1 MRKCALLAGVVSSVL
16 TLAGVAGADAPP
28 AAAPATGTVTA
39 TATPT
44 ATAAGATPATPAP
57 YSLPWQLR
65 PAMAVSVVRSDTTV
79 AMYEKPGKEPGS
91 AAEGTYTVASM
102 LLASY
107 KVTPEFAP
115 FLRLGVVNTPDGTGV
130 TNLATG
136 ATLAVPLGGAVRV
149 AMFLGVAIPI
159 GSGGGDAP
167 DAKVLGAVRSGV
179 LARSAMDNAMFAVND
194 LTVFPGI
201 DVAYVAHGLTV
212 QIEAT
217 FLALSRVQGEKAQKD
232 ASKTNFTT
240 GLHVGYFFQPWLS
253 AGAELR
259 YQRWFGA
266 PAAVAADATGDSR
279 DNVSFA
285 IGPRGHFKVGSRV
298 WLRPGIAYARGLDLP
313 MSKAGYNMVQIDLP
327 VVF

>member
-1 MRKCALLAGVVSSVL
+1 
-16 TLAGVAGADAPP
+16 
-28 AAAPATGTVTA
+28 
-39 TATPT
+39 
-44 ATAAGATPATPAP
+44 
-57 YSLPWQLR
+57 
-65 PAMAVSVVRSDTTV
+65 MAVSVVRSDTTI
-79 AMYEKPGKEPGS
+79 ATYEKPGKEPGS
-91 AAEGTYTVASM
+91 PAEGTYAVASM

-107 KVTPEFAP
+107 KVTPELAP

-149 AMFLGVAIPI
+149 AMFLGLAIPI

-179 LARSAMDNAMFAVND
+179 LNRSAMDNAMFAVND

-201 DVAYVAHGLTV
+201 DIAYVAHGLTV

-279 DNVSFA
+279 DNASFA

-313 MSKAGYNMVQIDLP
+313 MSKANYNMVQIDLP